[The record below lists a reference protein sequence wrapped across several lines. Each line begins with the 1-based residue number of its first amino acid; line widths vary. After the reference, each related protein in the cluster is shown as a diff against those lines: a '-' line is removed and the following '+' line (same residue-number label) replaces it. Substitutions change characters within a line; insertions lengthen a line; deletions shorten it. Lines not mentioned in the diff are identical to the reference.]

1 MIEILSG
8 GGLNTVQDLGRYGY
22 RKIGVTVAGAM
33 DKLALAA
40 GNLMLG
46 NPPGSAGIEVTIFPF
61 RVRFLA
67 GTRIALTG
75 ADGNARLDGE
85 PVLPWWSL
93 QVRKGQVLELP
104 VARSGSRAYLTARG
118 GIDVPVVMNSRS
130 TDLKVK
136 FGGFE
141 GRSLRKGDRLAL
153 LAADGD
159 RAGSAGGYGVEPP
172 QLALGFQARSAGEAL
187 AIRVVP
193 AAEYELFTKAAQR
206 QFWAGPW
213 QITPNSNRQGYRF
226 AGTPLLTQGLPELLS
241 RGMVPGTLQVPPSG
255 LPIVQMSDANP
266 SGGYPNIG
274 TVIEADLWRLAQAGL
289 GDSVQF
295 VRASVPEAVA
305 ALKAERD
312 WLRRVEAAVATLRE
326 RRPDLERR
334 ERDSRTAR
342 A

>member
-46 NPPGSAGIEVTIFPF
+46 NPPGSAGIEITIFPF

-75 ADGNARLDGE
+75 ADGDARLDGE

-93 QVRKGQVLELP
+93 RVRKGQVLELP

-153 LAADGD
+153 LAVDGD
-159 RAGSAGGYGVEPP
+159 RAGPAGGYGVEPP
-172 QLALGFQARSAGEAL
+172 RLALGFEFGSGDEAL

-193 AAEYELFTKAAQR
+193 AAEYELFKEAAQR
-206 QFWAGPW
+206 HFWAMPW
-213 QITPNSNRQGYRF
+213 RITPNSNRQGFRF
-226 AGTPLLTQGLPELLS
+226 AGTPLLTEGLPELLS

-274 TVIEADLWRLAQAGL
+274 TVIEADMWRLAQAGL
-289 GDSVQF
+289 GDSVRF
-295 VRASVPEAVA
+295 VRASVPEAIA

-312 WLRRVEAAVATLRE
+312 WLRKIEAAVATLRA
-326 RRPDLERR
+326 RRSDLKRR
-334 ERDSRTAR
+334 ERDSGTVR

>member
-1 MIEILSG
+1 MIEILST

-46 NPPGSAGIEVTIFPF
+46 NAPGSAGIEITIFPF

-67 GTRIALTG
+67 GARIALTG
-75 ADGNARLDGE
+75 ADGDARLDGE

-93 QVRKGQVLELP
+93 RVRKGQVLELP
-104 VARSGSRAYLTARG
+104 AARSGCRAYLTVCG

-130 TDLKVK
+130 TDLKVR

-141 GRSLRKGDRLAL
+141 GRSLRKGDRVAL
-153 LAADGD
+153 LAADGE
-159 RAGSAGGYGVEPP
+159 RARSADGYGVEPP
-172 QLALGFQARSAGEAL
+172 LLALGFDVTSAGEAL
-187 AIRVVP
+187 VIRVVP
-193 AAEYELFTKAAQR
+193 AAEYELFTPAAQ
-206 QFWAGPW
+206 QHFWTRPW
-213 QITPNSNRQGYRF
+213 RITPNSNRQGYRF
-226 AGTPLLTQGLPELLS
+226 SGTPLATHGLPELLS

-274 TVIEADLWRLAQAGL
+274 TVIEADLWRLAQARL
-289 GDSVQF
+289 GDSVRFIQ
-295 VRASVPEAVA
+295 ASVPQAVT
-305 ALKAERD
+305 ALRAERD
-312 WLRRVEAAVATLRE
+312 WLRKIEAAVAALSE
-326 RRPDLERR
+326 RSELPRR
-334 ERDSRTAR
+334 ERDSITVR